1 LNKEELKNALV
12 KEQIDPR
19 YYSLDG
25 LGDSHYF
32 DRIILEKSM
41 EEWLVYHYERG
52 SKNNLRTFISEDEA
66 CNFLFNWIIRDPNT
80 RIYNQPKNKN
90 N

>member
-25 LGDSHYF
+25 LDDPHYY
-32 DRIILEKSM
+32 DRVILEKKG

-52 SKNNLRTFISEDEA
+52 SINNLHTFVSEDEA
-66 CNFLFNWIIRDPNT
+66 CRFLFSWIIRDPNT
-80 RIYNQPKNKN
+80 RIYNQPQN
-90 N
+90 